1 MSNKPEHT
9 ADISAELRTLSRS
22 AKQYGL
28 QPTVYGKPIDIYFAE
43 LADRAEA
50 AAKREVDALKQR
62 LAELNAE
69 IAAKD
74 EVIMRLNDALAE
86 EQGRK
91 MTTAE
96 KTSALGNAAK
106 LPDGWK
112 MYDKYQIRHTDGT
125 PLKGKRYFVLR
136 LDSDDPLEA
145 ARVAAAMSAY
155 KGETPQ
161 GNLAKLRAVVEDLL
175 YMARRYVKKMPAT
188 ETVIFDSKTHET
200 LKTID
205 YYKTIEKAEA
215 ALAAPSRNCDMYGG
229 DFKMLHTA
237 WFDWTGS
244 PSGHNADGTVK
255 LTFAEY
261 LLATTKKGSTV

>member
-1 MSNKPEHT
+1 MSNKPET
-9 ADISAELRTLSRS
+9 NSCKDIAADLREDARQIRRAREIATRIEP
-22 AKQYGL
+22 
-28 QPTVYGKPIDIYFAE
+28 QPTLRGRFLDEIFEAY
-43 LADRAEA
+43 ADRAEA

-86 EQGRK
+86 EQKRSGLR
-91 MTTAE
+91 
-96 KTSALGNAAK
+96 GN
-106 LPDGWK
+106 
-112 MYDKYQIRHTDGT
+112 M
-125 PLKGKRYFVLR
+125 
-136 LDSDDPLEA
+136 
-145 ARVAAAMSAY
+145 
-155 KGETPQ
+155 
-161 GNLAKLRAVVEDLL
+161 AKLRAVVEDLL
-175 YMARRYVKKMPAT
+175 YMARRYVKKTAAV
-188 ETVIFDSKTHET
+188 ETVIFDSKTHEA
-200 LKTID
+200 LKTIN

-215 ALAAPSRNCDMYGG
+215 ALAAPARNCDMYGG

>member
-1 MSNKPEHT
+1 MSDKPEHT
-9 ADISAELRTLSRS
+9 ADISAELRTLSRG

-28 QPTVYGKPIDIYFAE
+28 QPTVYGKPINIYFAE

-74 EVIMRLNDALAE
+74 AVIMRLNDALAE
-86 EQGRK
+86 EQKRSG
-91 MTTAE
+91 
-96 KTSALGNAAK
+96 LHGN
-106 LPDGWK
+106 
-112 MYDKYQIRHTDGT
+112 M
-125 PLKGKRYFVLR
+125 
-136 LDSDDPLEA
+136 
-145 ARVAAAMSAY
+145 
-155 KGETPQ
+155 
-161 GNLAKLRAVVEDLL
+161 AKLRAVVEDLL
-175 YMARRYVKKMPAT
+175 YMAKRFAAKTPAT

-200 LKTID
+200 LKTIN
-205 YYKTIEKAEA
+205 YHKTIEKAEA
-215 ALAAPSRNCDMYGG
+215 ALAAPSRNCDMFGG